1 MNTHKIAGL
10 LGLLVALLAGIGV
23 AIPMA
28 PLLLLVIG
36 LVTGWDYAAE
46 HHVRVI
52 VSALALTT
60 FSAAF
65 AGVPEV
71 GGYLRDI
78 VGNFGVVAQGA
89 ALTIVFKNIYNRFK
103 P

>member
-10 LGLLVALLAGIGV
+10 LGLLIAILVGIGV

-52 VSALALTT
+52 VSAFALTT

-65 AGVPEV
+65 AAVPEV
-71 GGYLRDI
+71 GSYLQAI
-78 VGNFGVVAQGA
+78 VGNVGAVAQGA
-89 ALTIVFKNIYNRFK
+89 ALTICLNNIYNRFK